1 MCRLQRTGRTAEV
14 FDVTPV
20 LPAIEAV
27 EALMGGDART
37 TFNGRDCGG
46 LRSVHAGETSASA
59 MSLQWAWR
67 RMARRSASRSVSM
80 Q

>member
-27 EALMGGDART
+27 EALMGGYAGT
-37 TFNGRDCGG
+37 TFDGRTCGG
-46 LRSVHAGETSASA
+46 LRSVHAGKT
-59 MSLQWAWR
+59 
-67 RMARRSASRSVSM
+67 SVSAISLL
-80 Q
+80 